1 MEKIILTPEELK
13 QLQETQQQ
21 KDKMSLELGQIELE
35 LDSLKRRK
43 QSILEKSYKLENDM
57 ILLGN
62 SLESKYGNGT
72 IDLETGEF
80 TKIN

>member
-21 KDKMSLELGQIELE
+21 KDKISLELGQIELE